1 MDYID
6 KVYVDLK
13 QRLPGNYPL
22 ADLREPEKF
31 MDAVKFL
38 IDGEWLVDVSFS
50 NDYKSLIINKPFEA
64 VLRSGSG
71 KENWYD
77 LNITANNKINN

>member
-13 QRLPGNYPL
+13 QRLPGDYPL

-31 MDAVKFL
+31 MEAVKFL
-38 IDGEWLVDVSFS
+38 IEGEWLVDVYFS
-50 NDYKSLIINKPFEA
+50 NDYKNLII
-64 VLRSGSG
+64 
-71 KENWYD
+71 KEQSVVMESKRPKKVTWYD
-77 LNITANNKINN
+77 LNIESNTID